1 MKNKLKLF
9 VDMDGTL
16 AEWRKACSVEHL
28 YLDGYFY
35 TLKPH
40 KELISFLT
48 NTLNTMIN
56 VDIFIAS
63 SYITEKSKVEKNMW
77 LDKYFPIEKRNRI
90 FIPNDI
96 NKSTYIIN
104 HLKEP
109 ISKSHILLDDYTPN
123 LIEWRN
129 AGGTAI
135 KALNGVN
142 RIEGKWDG
150 LLFDVFKLKFIKE
163 DKV

>member
-1 MKNKLKLF
+1 MKDKIKLF

-16 AEWRKACSVEHL
+16 AEWRLACSVEHL

-35 TLKPH
+35 SLKPH
-40 KELISFLT
+40 KELIYFLDKC
-48 NTLNTMIN
+48 IN
-56 VDIFIAS
+56 QTSIDIDVFIAS
-63 SYITEKSKVEKNMW
+63 AYIEEKARIEKNMW
-77 LDKYFPIEKRNRI
+77 LDKYFPIKEKNRL
-90 FIPNDI
+90 FIPSNI

-109 ISKSHILLDDYTPN
+109 ISKAHVLLDDHTPN

-150 LLFDVFKLKFIKE
+150 LLFDIFKLKFIKE
-163 DKV
+163 E